1 MTGTLPLLLALA
13 SSAAAQARPTEVA
26 AVSPAGFDGSDN
38 PAVEADAVVLQPVS
52 DAFLIGRTATA
63 ADAAA
68 RRAIASIVRQR
79 FDDMSAYYHDVW
91 RPQLPAEVRARLP
104 STLTVVSR
112 FRSFGKQAA
121 IAREA
126 LAKEPLFAAASTDEQ
141 VEQAILNVLSTI
153 SAPGF
158 SRHAWGADID
168 AVSATRS
175 HWEGRGRFVALIPF
189 FATEAPRFGFYH
201 PYSERRLSDTLPH
214 HKDEPWHL
222 SYWPIASAME
232 AAYMERIS
240 GEVLDD
246 LIARA
251 AKAIHGRVDE
261 TRMRKLLAATSLS
274 SFRSNVA
281 PPPE

>member
-1 MTGTLPLLLALA
+1 MRGTLTLLLALA

-26 AVSPAGFDGSDN
+26 LVSPSGFDGSDN
-38 PAVEADAVVLQPVS
+38 PAVEADAVLRQPVS

-68 RRAIASIVRQR
+68 RRAIASIVQQR
-79 FDDMSAYYHDVW
+79 FDDMGAYYRDVW
-91 RPQLPAEVRARLP
+91 RPQQPAEVRARLP
-104 STLTVVSR
+104 GTLTIVSR

-121 IAREA
+121 IAGEA
-126 LAKEPLFAAASTDEQ
+126 LAKEPLFAATSADEEI
-141 VEQAILNVLSTI
+141 EQAILNVLSTI

-158 SRHAWGADID
+158 SRHAWGSDID
-168 AVSATRS
+168 VVSATRS
-175 HWEGRGRFVALIPF
+175 RWEGRGRFVALIPF
-189 FATEAPRFGFYH
+189 LATEAPRFGFYH
-201 PYSERRLSDTLPH
+201 PYSDRRLSDTLPH

-232 AAYMERIS
+232 DAHMERIS

-246 LIARA
+246 LITRA

-261 TRMRKLLAATSLS
+261 GRMRKILAAMSLP

-281 PPPE
+281 PAPE